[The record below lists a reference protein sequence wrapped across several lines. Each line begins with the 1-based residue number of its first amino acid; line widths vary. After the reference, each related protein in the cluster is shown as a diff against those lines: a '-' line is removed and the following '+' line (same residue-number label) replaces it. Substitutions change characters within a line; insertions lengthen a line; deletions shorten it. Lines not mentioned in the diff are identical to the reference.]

1 MTTSE
6 SPRAHSSGGFS
17 PAQGPLPESDPF
29 FIRDRS
35 TAKSPE
41 TKAHGVL
48 RRLAGRW
55 LQILMLWLLISFVV
69 TLLVHALVKP
79 TYVAVSLLRVEP
91 PDPDIF
97 GPLERL
103 SDDSRNLNNL
113 QTQVNVITSNAVLE
127 PALANP
133 AVANLPVIKRAED
146 PRSDLREK
154 LKVEIIGDT
163 NLIRIALELA
173 DRNEAVAI
181 VRAVTDACISQSV
194 DFGRLENRFRT
205 EAYERQ
211 LVKISKDIDSRKQ
224 ILNDLIKQQK
234 ALAIIPLGMLNPK
247 TETDPTQPTLNKVT
261 EEQFAKLIDKQV
273 QCDLDYLD
281 AVAQFEAVK
290 AVRERNEDKIDE
302 ELKSRVAEVFK
313 KDPQVGGLMDQ
324 MREARELAKSED
336 QVPTPTTLSARARL
350 AKLSKDYEELWASE
364 SRRIHARLAVEDDGP
379 LSDARIR
386 ELEVAVEKARR
397 KKESF
402 AKQVEQ
408 VEVIRAQVDQNS
420 FDFTHVNYQLESLMR
435 WENQVRKNLEQ
446 LKDMAAHQRNRV
458 RILEE
463 ASASKSPKSDM
474 RMRYMA
480 AVTGA
485 VLLLLVGSF
494 LAHEIRAYKR
504 AATLLV

>member
-6 SPRAHSSGGFS
+6 SPRAHGSGGFS

-29 FIRDRS
+29 FIDNQT
-35 TAKSPE
+35 TAKSPG

-69 TLLVHALVKP
+69 MLLVHALVKP

-91 PDPDIF
+91 PDPGIF

-103 SDDSRNLNNL
+103 SDDSRNLINL

-133 AVANLPVIKRAED
+133 AVANLPVIKGAED
-146 PRSDLREK
+146 PRQGLREK

-173 DRNEAVAI
+173 DPKEAVAL
-181 VRAVTDACISQSV
+181 VRAVTEAYISQSV
-194 DFGRLENRFRT
+194 DFDRLENRVRT

-211 LVKISKDIDSRKQ
+211 LVKISKEIDSRKQ
-224 ILNDLIKQQK
+224 ILKDLYKQRK
-234 ALAIIPLGMLNPK
+234 APTIIPLGMLNPK

-281 AVAQFEAVK
+281 ALAQFEAVK
-290 AVRERNEDKIDE
+290 AVRERNEDK
-302 ELKSRVAEVFK
+302 
-313 KDPQVGGLMDQ
+313 
-324 MREARELAKSED
+324 
-336 QVPTPTTLSARARL
+336 
-350 AKLSKDYEELWASE
+350 
-364 SRRIHARLAVEDDGP
+364 
-379 LSDARIR
+379 
-386 ELEVAVEKARR
+386 
-397 KKESF
+397 KESF
-402 AKQVEQ
+402 AKHVEQ
-408 VEVIRAQVDQNS
+408 VEVIRAQVDQDS
-420 FDFTHVNYQLESLMR
+420 FDFKHVYYQLESLMR
-435 WENQVRKNLEQ
+435 SENQVRKNLEQ
-446 LKDMAAHQRNRV
+446 LKDMAAHERNRV

-463 ASASKSPKSDM
+463 ASASRSPKSDM

-480 AVTGA
+480 AVPSV
-485 VLLLLVGSF
+485 VLLLLVGSL
-494 LAHEIRAYKR
+494 LAHEIRAD
-504 AATLLV
+504 

>member
-6 SPRAHSSGGFS
+6 SPRAHGSGGFS

-29 FIRDRS
+29 FIRDRN
-35 TAKSPE
+35 TAKSRR
-41 TKAHGVL
+41 TKAQGLL

-55 LQILMLWLLISFVV
+55 LQILMLWLLISSVAMF
-69 TLLVHALVKP
+69 LVHALVKP
-79 TYVAVSLLRVEP
+79 TYVAVSLLRVEQ

-97 GPLERL
+97 GPLKRL
-103 SDDSRNLNNL
+103 SDDSRNLINL

-133 AVANLPVIKRAED
+133 AVANLPVIKGAED
-146 PRSDLREK
+146 PRQSLREK

-163 NLIRIALELA
+163 NLIRIASELA
-173 DRNEAVAI
+173 DPKAAVAI
-181 VRAVTDACISQSV
+181 VRAVTEAYISQSV
-194 DFGRLENRFRT
+194 DFDRLENRFRT

-211 LVKISKDIDSRKQ
+211 LAIISKEIDSRKQ
-224 ILNDLIKQQK
+224 TLKDLIKQRG
-234 ALAIIPLGMLNPK
+234 APAIIPLGMLNPK

-281 AVAQFEAVK
+281 ALAQIEAVK
-290 AVRERNEDKIDE
+290 AVRERNQDKIDE
-302 ELKSRVAEVFK
+302 ELKSRVADVFK
-313 KDPQVGGLMDQ
+313 RDPKVAGLMDQ
-324 MREARELAKSED
+324 MREARALAKSED
-336 QVPTPTTLSARARL
+336 QVPTPTALSARARL

-364 SRRIHARLAVEDDGP
+364 SRRIHAQLAVEDHGP
-379 LSDARIR
+379 LSEARIR
-386 ELEVAVEKARR
+386 DLEVAVEKARR

-408 VEVIRAQVDQNS
+408 VEVIRTEVDQNS
-420 FDFTHVNYQLESLMR
+420 FDFRHVNDQLESLMR
-435 WENQVRKNLEQ
+435 SENQVRKNLEQ

-463 ASASKSPKSDM
+463 ASASKSPKSGM
-474 RMRYMA
+474 LMRYMV
-480 AVTGA
+480 AVPCV

-494 LAHEIRAYKR
+494 LAHEIRADRR
-504 AATLLV
+504 AATPLD